1 MACVAS
7 DQIRVQGMRPMEEHE
22 NPECGFNQA
31 GASLVPYGQGVRR
44 RVVLITDIA
53 FWERTYGSHT
63 RIRGLARYLAEH
75 HDLKVFFLKDL
86 SHVERQSFARLK
98 LPGARIFSA
107 SEFSEPV
114 HNRPDI
120 LRKYSYFKH
129 RNREQVSALHQFLMA
144 YPAEVAVVEYIR
156 LAYLKDACS
165 PQMHMVL
172 DLHDV
177 MSERMMS
184 LALAGLKPS
193 IEISQVE
200 ERAILSHFDALLAI
214 SRADMGYLREGMGLE
229 TALYVPSAAE
239 ASDPRA
245 GPPILP
251 ELWRALRNPQMRRV
265 HLRNVAGRFGYQG
278 SGKDPTGKRL
288 LFLGANSKSNIKGLR
303 WFLNQ
308 VWPLLQRDGFVL
320 DVVGRVCDGIGPVPE
335 NVILYGQQD
344 DIGRF
349 FRRAN
354 ISINPVFVGGGLKIK
369 CIDALA
375 EGVPCVTTFEGAAG
389 LADARYAGLYVTG
402 SRSEFA
408 QEIQRLARDDAERA
422 RIAQLGPL
430 FVASEFAPEV
440 ACKRFDAWLA
450 ALPVVERATP

>member
-1 MACVAS
+1 MVT
-7 DQIRVQGMRPMEEHE
+7 
-22 NPECGFNQA
+22 PECDFDQA
-31 GASLVPYGQGVRR
+31 AAPLPPYGQGARR
-44 RVVLITDIA
+44 RVVLVTDIA
-53 FWERTYGSHT
+53 FWERTFGSHT

-86 SHVERQSFARLK
+86 SSIERRKFVRLN

-107 SEFSEPV
+107 AEFAEPV
-114 HNRPDI
+114 HNRPDV
-120 LRKYSYFKH
+120 LRKNPYFQDC
-129 RNREQVSALHQFLMA
+129 NLGLVSALHQFLTEH
-144 YPAEVAVVEYIR
+144 PAEVAVVEYIR
-156 LAYLKDACS
+156 LAYLKDACP

-184 LALAGLKPS
+184 LALAGLKPG
-193 IEISQVE
+193 IEISKAE
-200 ERAILSHFDALLAI
+200 ERAILCHFDALLAI
-214 SRADMGYLREGMGLE
+214 SRADMGFLRDGMGLE
-229 TALYVPSAAE
+229 TALYVPSAVE
-239 ASDPRA
+239 ASDPKA
-245 GPPILP
+245 GPPVGL
-251 ELWRALRNPQMRRV
+251 ELWRALRNSGARRV
-265 HLRNVAGRFGYQG
+265 HLRNVVGRFGYQG
-278 SGKDPTGKRL
+278 SGKDPSGKRL
-288 LFLGANSKSNIKGLR
+288 LFLGANSKPNVKGLR

-308 VWPLLQRDGFVL
+308 VWPLLAREGFVL

-344 DIGRF
+344 DIGRY

-389 LADARYAGLYVTG
+389 LANARYAGLYVST

-408 QEIQRLARDDAERA
+408 REILRLATDVEERDRV
-422 RIAQLGPL
+422 AQLGPL
-430 FVASEFAPEV
+430 FVASEFAPEI
-440 ACKRFDAWLA
+440 ACRRLDVWLTG
-450 ALPVVERATP
+450 LPTAERATS